1 MIMGPKGCPSV
12 VARGEVL
19 ALATRGKKGFGEG
32 KSPKKFSFTYS
43 DLAEAAGLSVEAARK
58 HAQRGNFDPNDL
70 LSVLEFIQIR
80 LSKNGSDLALLVKEA
95 REATGG

>member
-1 MIMGPKGCPSV
+1 MSGSRK
-12 VARGEVL
+12 R
-19 ALATRGKKGFGEG
+19 GFGEG
-32 KSPKKFSFTYS
+32 KSPKKFSFTYG
-43 DLAEAAGLSVEAARK
+43 DLAEAAGCSIAAARK

-80 LSKNGSDLALLVKEA
+80 LRKNNSDLSLLVKEA